1 VAPLPQTDLPTVQ
14 VLAELPN
21 AGPETIATSVTQQLE
36 RQFGQI
42 PGILQMTSSSTLG
55 NSAITVQFDLSQQL
69 NGAAQDIQTA
79 IDAASGQL
87 PKDLPSPPTYRKV
100 NPSDP
105 PILVL
110 AVTSDTL
117 PLTAV
122 DDYAENVLVE
132 HLSQISGVGLINIG
146 GQQKPSVRI
155 QLDPGKLASLSLS
168 LEDLRTVLATVTS
181 DMAKGTINGPI
192 HAFTVYDNDQELKA
206 AAWNDIVITY
216 KNGAPVRVRDI
227 GRAIAGPVNT
237 LLAAWANGKQAIL
250 LKIFKLPQANV
261 IETVGLI
268 TAGLPAA
275 ASDDPAGD

>member
-1 VAPLPQTDLPTVQ
+1 MNISSAFVARPIATSLLVAGTLLIGAAAYPLLPVAPLPQVDFPTILVSTQLPG
-14 VLAELPN
+14 AS
-21 AGPETIATSVTQQLE
+21 PEIMASSVTQPLE

-55 NSAITVQFDLSQQL
+55 NSAITVQFDLSRQL

-100 NPSDP
+100 NPSNP

-146 GQQKPSVRI
+146 GQ
-155 QLDPGKLASLSLS
+155 
-168 LEDLRTVLATVTS
+168 
-181 DMAKGTINGPI
+181 
-192 HAFTVYDNDQELKA
+192 
-206 AAWNDIVITY
+206 
-216 KNGAPVRVRDI
+216 
-227 GRAIAGPVNT
+227 
-237 LLAAWANGKQAIL
+237 
-250 LKIFKLPQANV
+250 
-261 IETVGLI
+261 
-268 TAGLPAA
+268 
-275 ASDDPAGD
+275 

>member
-1 VAPLPQTDLPTVQ
+1 
-14 VLAELPN
+14 
-21 AGPETIATSVTQQLE
+21 AGPDTMARTVAQPLEYQFAQIAGVSQLTSISVQGTTQVTI
-36 RQFGQI
+36 
-42 PGILQMTSSSTLG
+42 
-55 NSAITVQFDLSQQL
+55 QFDLDR
-69 NGAAQDIQTA
+69 NIDAAAGDVQSA

-132 HLSQISGVGLINIG
+132 HLSQISGVGLINSG

-155 QLDPGKLASLSLS
+155 QLDPAKLASLSLS
-168 LEDLRTVLATVTS
+168 LEDLHTVLATVTS

-192 HAFTVYDNDQELKA
+192 RAFTIYDNDQELKA
-206 AAWNDIVITY
+206 AAWNDII
-216 KNGAPVRVRDI
+216 I
-227 GRAIAGPVNT
+227 
-237 LLAAWANGKQAIL
+237 
-250 LKIFKLPQANV
+250 
-261 IETVGLI
+261 
-268 TAGLPAA
+268 
-275 ASDDPAGD
+275 

>member
-1 VAPLPQTDLPTVQ
+1 MATSLLMAGILLVGAATYPFLPVASLPQTDLPTVQ
-14 VLAELPN
+14 VLAQLPN
-21 AGPETIATSVTQQLE
+21 ASPETMATSVTQPLE

-42 PGILQMTSSSTLG
+42 PGISQMTSSSTLG
-55 NSAITVQFDLSQQL
+55 NSAITIQFDLSRQL

-100 NPSDP
+100 NPTDP

-155 QLDPGKLASLSLS
+155 QLDPAKLASLSLS

-192 HAFTVYDNDQELKA
+192 RAFTIYDNDQELKA
-206 AAWNDIVITY
+206 AAWNE
-216 KNGAPVRVRDI
+216 P
-227 GRAIAGPVNT
+227 
-237 LLAAWANGKQAIL
+237 
-250 LKIFKLPQANV
+250 
-261 IETVGLI
+261 
-268 TAGLPAA
+268 
-275 ASDDPAGD
+275 

>member
-1 VAPLPQTDLPTVQ
+1 MNTSKIFIERPVATSLLMAGILLVGAATYPFLPVASLPQTDLPTVQ
-14 VLAELPN
+14 VLAQLPN
-21 AGPETIATSVTQQLE
+21 ASPETMATSVTQPLE

-42 PGILQMTSSSTLG
+42 PGISQMTSSSTLG
-55 NSAITVQFDLSQQL
+55 NSAITIQFDLSRQL

-100 NPSDP
+100 NPSEP

-110 AVTSDTL
+110 AVTSDML

-155 QLDPGKLASLSLS
+155 QLDPAKLASLSLS
-168 LEDLRTVLATVTS
+168 LEDLRTS
-181 DMAKGTINGPI
+181 PRHCHQRHGQR
-192 HAFTVYDNDQELKA
+192 NDQWA
-206 AAWNDIVITY
+206 SS
-216 KNGAPVRVRDI
+216 RVQDLR
-227 GRAIAGPVNT
+227 
-237 LLAAWANGKQAIL
+237 
-250 LKIFKLPQANV
+250 
-261 IETVGLI
+261 
-268 TAGLPAA
+268 
-275 ASDDPAGD
+275 